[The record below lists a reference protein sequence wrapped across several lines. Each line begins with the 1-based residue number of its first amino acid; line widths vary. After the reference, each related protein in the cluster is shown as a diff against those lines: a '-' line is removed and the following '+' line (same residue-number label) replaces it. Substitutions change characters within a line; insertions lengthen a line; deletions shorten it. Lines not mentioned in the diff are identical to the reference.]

1 MTPGIAVAV
10 AAIWFA
16 ISVAVALILGA
27 LIQRGRRGWADEA
40 DAWTSQLPC
49 VCGHPEMAH
58 QHFRAGQDCGF
69 SSCGCDQY
77 RAAKRLK
84 TVVNEHVQ

>member
-1 MTPGIAVAV
+1 MVV
-10 AAIWFA
+10 AALILAVWFV
-16 ISVAVALILGA
+16 ISVAVAFLLGGW
-27 LIQRGRRGWADEA
+27 IQRGRRAWATE
-40 DAWTSQLPC
+40 TPTGRC

-58 QHFRAGQDCGF
+58 QHFRVGQDCGF